1 MNKVISISFSP
12 CGSTK
17 KTANLIAEEL
27 AKKNNLP
34 FEEALFTLP
43 KDREEVKNFSKDD
56 LVVISSPTYAG
67 KLPNKI
73 MPDFKEKLKGNDTPC
88 VAIVTFGNRSF
99 DNSLAELVNIL
110 KANGFKIV
118 AAAAIVNE
126 HSFAHIGCLNKE
138 DVLEFASKINLE
150 SEIKEVAGDADAPYY
165 VPKKADGEPAK
176 FLPAKPLT
184 DMSKCTKCM
193 ACARNC
199 PMGSID
205 MNDPSLVPGI
215 CIKCHSCVNRC
226 TKNAKYFDNEDLA
239 SHIKMLKENYS
250 EIKESVFYY

>member
-1 MNKVISISFSP
+1 MNKITSISFSP

-17 KTANLIAEEL
+17 KTANMIAEEL
-27 AKKNNLP
+27 AKKNGLN

-43 KDREEVKNFSKDD
+43 KDRENVKSFGKDE
-56 LVVISSPTYAG
+56 LVVIASPTYAG

-73 MPDFKEKLKGNDTPC
+73 MPDFKEKLKGDNTPC
-88 VAIVTFGNRSF
+88 IAVVTFGNRSF
-99 DNSLAELVNIL
+99 DNSLAELVSIL
-110 KANGFKIV
+110 KANGFKV
-118 AAAAIVNE
+118 VSAAAIVNE
-126 HSFAHIGCLNKE
+126 HAFAHIGKLNE
-138 DVLEFASKINLE
+138 TEIREFASKINLE
-150 SEIKEVAGDADAPYY
+150 GEITEVDGDADAAYY
-165 VPKKADGEPAK
+165 VPKKVDGEPAK

-184 DMSKCTKCM
+184 DMNKCTKCM

-205 MNDPSLVPGI
+205 MTDPSLVPGI

-239 SHIKMLKENYS
+239 SHIKMLQENYS
-250 EIKESVFYY
+250 EEKTSKFYL